1 MDLFDSGINV
11 TAAKERFMNNE
22 EIFKK
27 YLFQFPFDI
36 DIQQGIE
43 CIGKNDLEGAFTH
56 MHKFKS
62 RSGNLAIYKVHEIA
76 SEIVDELRVDKC
88 PSEKKTSR
96 LKNEYDKVCNV
107 IRQVEKD
114 GEKLF

>member
-1 MDLFDSGINV
+1 
-11 TAAKERFMNNE
+11 
-22 EIFKK
+22 
-27 YLFQFPFDI
+27 
-36 DIQQGIE
+36 
-43 CIGKNDLEGAFTH
+43 
-56 MHKFKS
+56 
-62 RSGNLAIYKVHEIA
+62 
-76 SEIVDELRVDKC
+76 VDKC